1 MKLITISVPAYNE
14 QESITTLYETIVNV
28 MDSIKD
34 KYTFELL
41 FINDGSKDKTLE
53 IVKQLHKEDN
63 RVGFVD
69 LSRNYGKE
77 IAMAAGFDYAKGD
90 AVITMDADLQH
101 PPELIKE
108 MIELWELGYE
118 DVYARR
124 NKRHGESWL
133 KKATSK
139 WYYKTLQKV
148 TKTPV
153 LPDTGDFR
161 LLDRR
166 CVDALKK
173 LRETQRYTKGLYNW
187 IGFKKVE
194 VTFDAA
200 PRHAGETKWNYRS
213 LINLALE
220 GITSYTTLP
229 LRLSTIAGFAISLGT
244 FIYLIYIVIKTLI
257 VGSDVSGFPTL
268 MITILFLGGIQLIS
282 IGIIGEYLG
291 RIFNEVKKRPLYF
304 VEEYNG
310 EKERHSMNKIRKWLD
325 KIPWY
330 TDEIHSILMYL
341 IMGGF
346 TTLINIVTFWLCT
359 YVLNWDYRIANT
371 IAWVASV
378 LFAYFSNK
386 KYVFESYTPT
396 WKERAREVTSFFGF
410 RFLTYLVDILVMIL
424 LIEVLSINELW
435 AKIWTNVIVLVLNY
449 VFSKWIIFKVKK

>member
-41 FINDGSKDKTLE
+41 FINGGSKDKTLE

-310 EKERHSMNKIRKWLD
+310 EKED
-325 KIPWY
+325 
-330 TDEIHSILMYL
+330 
-341 IMGGF
+341 
-346 TTLINIVTFWLCT
+346 IV
-359 YVLNWDYRIANT
+359 
-371 IAWVASV
+371 
-378 LFAYFSNK
+378 
-386 KYVFESYTPT
+386 
-396 WKERAREVTSFFGF
+396 
-410 RFLTYLVDILVMIL
+410 
-424 LIEVLSINELW
+424 
-435 AKIWTNVIVLVLNY
+435 
-449 VFSKWIIFKVKK
+449 